1 MIIARRTT
9 RISLIAAVA
18 IAASVGAALSAMT
31 PAQKANYDTY
41 VAAAKAA
48 DPAFKDFSAERGKS
62 FFLAN
67 HVGGRKETPS
77 CTSCHTADP
86 AKAGRT
92 RAGKEIAPMA
102 ASANPKR
109 FSDAAEM
116 EKWFKR
122 NCSDVLGRECTVLEK
137 GDVLAYLLGL

>member
-1 MIIARRTT
+1 MTIARRTT
-9 RISLIAAVA
+9 RTSLIAAIA
-18 IAASVGAALSAMT
+18 IAGSVGAALSAMT
-31 PAQKANYDTY
+31 PAQKTNYDTY

-48 DPAFKDFSAERGKS
+48 DPAFKDFSAERGKT
-62 FFLAN
+62 FFLVN

-77 CTSCHTADP
+77 CTSCHTTDP
-86 AKAGRT
+86 TKAGRT